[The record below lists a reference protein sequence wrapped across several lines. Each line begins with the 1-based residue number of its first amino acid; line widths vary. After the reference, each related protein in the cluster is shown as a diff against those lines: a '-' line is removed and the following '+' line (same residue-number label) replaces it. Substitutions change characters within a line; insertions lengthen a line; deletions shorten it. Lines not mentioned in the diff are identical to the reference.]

1 MDNAIARCRIGVFLV
16 ALLVLPS
23 CALAQ
28 GVPPTMRG
36 FLSLYTGKEILLV
49 NRSSDSLQFVDCDSA
64 QRYVVVLD
72 EIRDDVFVVHRSTE
86 NDRREFEY
94 PLADIRRIT
103 YLFGSMPYAR
113 IVVETF

>member
-1 MDNAIARCRIGVFLV
+1 MDTAIARHRIQVFLV
-16 ALLVLPS
+16 ALLVVPS

-28 GVPPTMRG
+28 GTPTTIRS
-36 FLSLYTGKEILLV
+36 FLSAYTGKEILLI

-64 QRYVVVLD
+64 ERFVVVLD
-72 EIRDDVFVVHRSTE
+72 AIRDDVFVVHRSTE

-103 YLFGSMPYAR
+103 YLFGNMPYPR
-113 IVVETF
+113 IVIETF